1 MGLLLLAHL
10 PGPLY
15 VVVCIFSMRSENRCC
30 WVANYHFL
38 KYGISSAFERR
49 IIPPR
54 NRIWG
59 VTRPALVFC
68 VVNPILFILPT
79 TIVFL
84 HIVLQPLVE
93 FGDAQEKMYH
103 WVHWVVCGIFL
114 AYISSPPF
122 FGSRNTSDH
131 DLPLYEYWSSF
142 FNRSAC
148 PESLQKYSSRSCIIY
163 EWQHSARI
171 E

>member
-1 MGLLLLAHL
+1 MHSLTFKGLILYQIAIRLVRYFVSQLLILSMWHVGGMGLLLLALL
-10 PGPLY
+10 PGPHKM
-15 VVVCIFSMRSENRCC
+15 FAFFRCVPKIGAAE
-30 WVANYHFL
+30 WQIT
-38 KYGISSAFERR
+38 ISSNMASAERR

-103 WVHWVVCGIFL
+103 WVH
-114 AYISSPPF
+114 
-122 FGSRNTSDH
+122 
-131 DLPLYEYWSSF
+131 
-142 FNRSAC
+142 
-148 PESLQKYSSRSCIIY
+148 
-163 EWQHSARI
+163 
-171 E
+171 